1 MLYRKYIKRPMDFM
15 LALLAVIV
23 LSPILALI
31 ALLIRIKLG
40 NPVILKQQRPGL
52 NEEIFTLYKFR
63 TMTEEKDTGGKLL
76 PDEKRL
82 THFGS
87 LLRSSSLDELP
98 ELFNIIRGDM
108 SVVGPR
114 PLLIQYLPLYN
125 KHQRRRHEV
134 RPGLSG
140 LAQVNGRN
148 AISWEQKFDLDVKYA
163 DEISFWGDFII
174 ICQTLKKVF
183 MREGIS
189 SENAA
194 TMETFTGPGERRMNK

>member
-52 NEEIFTLYKFR
+52 NEKIFTLYKFR

-82 THFGS
+82 MHFGS

>member
-82 THFGS
+82 MHFGS

-114 PLLIQYLPLYN
+114 PLLILYLPLYN